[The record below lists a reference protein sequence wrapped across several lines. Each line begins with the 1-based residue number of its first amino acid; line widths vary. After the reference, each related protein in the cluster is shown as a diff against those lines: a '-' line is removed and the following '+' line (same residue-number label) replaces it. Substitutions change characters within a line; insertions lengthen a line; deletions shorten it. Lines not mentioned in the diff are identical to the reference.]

1 MNKVYCKK
9 SKMIYLVMIMP
20 FILYAQN
27 HYKDITSMLLDIKPF
42 AHEVHPGFV
51 SANYNGDI
59 ISSIDWF
66 DQDVVNKLPFDAVER
81 YFKYFLTEGTFEWR
95 GTQYDVQEQVS
106 Y

>member
-1 MNKVYCKK
+1 MEEGAWSKK
-9 SKMIYLVMIMP
+9 SLVEYADE
-20 FILYAQN
+20 ILKLPQGLSV
-27 HYKDITSMLLDIKPF
+27 DD
-42 AHEVHPGFV
+42 
-51 SANYNGDI
+51 
-59 ISSIDWF
+59 IDWF